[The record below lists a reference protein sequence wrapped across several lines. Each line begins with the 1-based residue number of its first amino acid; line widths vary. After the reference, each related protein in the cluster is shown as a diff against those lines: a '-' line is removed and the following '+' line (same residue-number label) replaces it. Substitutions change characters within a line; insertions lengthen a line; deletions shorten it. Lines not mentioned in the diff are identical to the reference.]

1 MYSTVQIGPT
11 GNAIMGC
18 NRVFFPSH
26 NRNVTV
32 MLATLIFAGIA
43 AALMPGISIAQDAK
57 NQGFL
62 LDSNGNI
69 VRSATTGDCVRTSD
83 WTSARDLACN
93 PVMQPPKPV
102 AATPPPPKRAPEPAP
117 APARI
122 LPQSINFA
130 ADALFDFNKAVLRPA
145 GRAALDDFARQFRG
159 VQYEAIF
166 VTGHTDRLGTAKYN
180 RKLSERRAHAVRN
193 YLVRMG
199 VPPDRVNASGR
210 GETQPVTQP
219 GDCKGPRSARLIA
232 CLQPDRR
239 VHVEVTGTRAVTRN
253 SR

>member
-1 MYSTVQIGPT
+1 MI
-11 GNAIMGC
+11 AF
-18 NRVFFPSH
+18 R
-26 NRNVTV
+26 
-32 MLATLIFAGIA
+32 ALIFAGIA
-43 AALMPGISIAQDAK
+43 AALMPGVSIAQDAK

-117 APARI
+117 APALI

>member
-1 MYSTVQIGPT
+1 
-11 GNAIMGC
+11 
-18 NRVFFPSH
+18 
-26 NRNVTV
+26 
-32 MLATLIFAGIA
+32 MLAAKTLVFAGIA
-43 AALMPGISIAQDAK
+43 AALLPGMSIAQDTR

-62 LDSNGNI
+62 VDANGNI
-69 VRSATTGDCVRTSD
+69 VTSATTGNCVRDSD
-83 WTSARDLACN
+83 WTPAREVDCN
-93 PVMQPPKPV
+93 PAPVGKVTAPAPKPV
-102 AATPPPPKRAPEPAP
+102 AVAPPPRQRAAVPAP

-122 LPQSINFA
+122 LPQSINFS
-130 ADALFDFNKAVLRPA
+130 ADSLFDFNKAVLRPA
-145 GRAALDDFARQFRG
+145 GRAALDDFARQLSGAQF
-159 VQYEAIF
+159 EAIF

-193 YLVRMG
+193 YLVRQG
-199 VPPDRVNASGR
+199 VPANRINAEGK

-239 VHVEVTGTRAVTRN
+239 VHVEVTGTRAVTRS

>member
-1 MYSTVQIGPT
+1 MVAT
-11 GNAIMGC
+11 
-18 NRVFFPSH
+18 R
-26 NRNVTV
+26 
-32 MLATLIFAGIA
+32 TLIFAGIA
-43 AALMPGISIAQDAK
+43 AALLPGISIAQDAK

-83 WTSARDLACN
+83 WTSARDVACN
-93 PVMQPPKPV
+93 PVMQPPRPV

-122 LPQSINFA
+122 VPQSIDFS
-130 ADALFDFNKAVLRPA
+130 ADTLFGFNQAVLSPA
-145 GRAALDDFARQFRG
+145 GRATLDDFARQLRG
-159 VQYEAIF
+159 AQYEAIF

-180 RKLSERRAHAVRN
+180 QKLSERRAHAVKN
-193 YLVRMG
+193 YLVRKG
-199 VPPDRVNASGR
+199 VPANRINTDGK
-210 GETQPVTQP
+210 GETQPVTRP

-239 VHVEVTGTRAVTRN
+239 VHVEVTGIKTVTRK